1 MKKIKINSNKLKSI
15 KKYIII
21 DILFYINILFVFIFI
36 SFIGLKFNIDAK
48 IISIIWTTIFFIL
61 FYFKLKKTLE
71 KGNNASNNNR

>member
-21 DILFYINILFVFIFI
+21 DTLFYINILFVFIFI
-36 SFIGLKFNIDAK
+36 SFIGLKFDIDAK

>member
-15 KKYIII
+15 KKYIIV
-21 DILFYINILFVFIFI
+21 DTLFYINILFVFVFI
-36 SFIGLKFNIDAK
+36 SFIGLKFDIDAK

-61 FYFKLKKTLE
+61 FYLKLKKTLE

>member
-21 DILFYINILFVFIFI
+21 DTLFYINILFVFIFI
-36 SFIGLKFNIDAK
+36 SFIGLKFDIDAK
-48 IISIIWTTIFFIL
+48 LISIIWTTIFFIL

>member
-21 DILFYINILFVFIFI
+21 DTLFYINILFVFIFI

-71 KGNNASNNNR
+71 KSNNASNNNR

>member
-15 KKYIII
+15 KKYIIV
-21 DILFYINILFVFIFI
+21 DTLFYINILFVFVFI

-61 FYFKLKKTLE
+61 FYLKLKKT
-71 KGNNASNNNR
+71 

>member
-21 DILFYINILFVFIFI
+21 DTLFYVNILFVFVFI
-36 SFIGLKFNIDAK
+36 SFIGLKFDIDAK

-61 FYFKLKKTLE
+61 FYLKLKKTLE

>member
-21 DILFYINILFVFIFI
+21 DTLFYINILFVFIFI
-36 SFIGLKFNIDAK
+36 SFIGIKFDIDAK

>member
-21 DILFYINILFVFIFI
+21 DTLFYINILFVFIFI

-71 KGNNASNNNR
+71 KGNNAFNNNR

>member
-21 DILFYINILFVFIFI
+21 DTLFYINILFVFIFI

-61 FYFKLKKTLE
+61 FYLKLKKTLE

>member
-21 DILFYINILFVFIFI
+21 DTLFYINILFVFIFI

>member
-1 MKKIKINSNKLKSI
+1 MKKIKINSNQLKSI

-21 DILFYINILFVFIFI
+21 DTLFYINILFVFIFI

-61 FYFKLKKTLE
+61 FHFKLKKTLE

>member
-15 KKYIII
+15 KKYIIV
-21 DILFYINILFVFIFI
+21 DTLFYINILFVFVFI

-61 FYFKLKKTLE
+61 FYLKLKKTLE

>member
-15 KKYIII
+15 KKYIIV
-21 DILFYINILFVFIFI
+21 DTLFYVNILFVFVFI
-36 SFIGLKFNIDAK
+36 SFIGLKFDIDAK

-61 FYFKLKKTLE
+61 FYLKLKKTLE

>member
-15 KKYIII
+15 KKYIIV
-21 DILFYINILFVFIFI
+21 DTLFYINILFVFVFI

-61 FYFKLKKTLE
+61 F
-71 KGNNASNNNR
+71 

>member
-21 DILFYINILFVFIFI
+21 DTLFYINILFVFIFI
-36 SFIGLKFNIDAK
+36 SFIGLKFDIDAK

-61 FYFKLKKTLE
+61 FYLKLKKTLE

>member
-21 DILFYINILFVFIFI
+21 DTLFYINILFVFVFI
-36 SFIGLKFNIDAK
+36 SFIGLKFDIDAK

>member
-21 DILFYINILFVFIFI
+21 DTLFYINILFVFVFI
-36 SFIGLKFNIDAK
+36 SFIGLKFDIDAK

-61 FYFKLKKTLE
+61 FYLKLKKTLE

>member
-15 KKYIII
+15 KKYIIV
-21 DILFYINILFVFIFI
+21 DTLFYVNILFVFVFI

-61 FYFKLKKTLE
+61 FYLKLKKTLE

>member
-15 KKYIII
+15 KKYIIV
-21 DILFYINILFVFIFI
+21 DTLYYINILFVFVFI
-36 SFIGLKFNIDAK
+36 SFIGLKFDIDAK

-61 FYFKLKKTLE
+61 FYLKLKKTLE